1 MMMPRMNAM
10 QTQRP
15 RLRVAHVVSLIL
27 MCAVLAACGPGP
39 EPAAPQEPDPAPD
52 PTSTSNSWLQGTTD
66 ERFETVTRHLRG
78 LDMAMVEIGYRY
90 QELYRAGQSENW
102 DYATYQAN
110 KIRQSL
116 QNALQR
122 RPRRDASALEY
133 FMPAL
138 AAMTDAVGAHDR
150 SRFDAQF
157 VTLTESCNR
166 CHVAEAVPSFIVI
179 PPEGR
184 TPPIQ

>member
-1 MMMPRMNAM
+1 
-10 QTQRP
+10 
-15 RLRVAHVVSLIL
+15 

-39 EPAAPQEPDPAPD
+39 EPAAPQEPDPAPA

-122 RPRRDASALEY
+122 RPRREASALEY

-166 CHVAEAVPSFIVI
+166 CHVAEAAPSFVVI
-179 PPEGR
+179 PPAGR
-184 TPPIQ
+184 TTPIQ